1 VGDRVRSVRELFH
14 NLTEDFLLELLP
26 RNPSSVQLG
35 HGRIG
40 ALTTPSGG
48 ETFRSKEFGGKRCA
62 YQLRLL
68 LLSRPARY
76 SRDAPK
82 VRKGLKG
89 NKGLLD
95 RKGPKANKVPRG
107 LKGLKANRVAR
118 GRKDLKAQKAN
129 RVPLVKQDPV
139 QQAYVRS
146 SRIGVIRAPIATSN
160 AARAKS
166 WFL

>member
-1 VGDRVRSVRELFH
+1 
-14 NLTEDFLLELLP
+14 
-26 RNPSSVQLG
+26 
-35 HGRIG
+35 
-40 ALTTPSGG
+40 
-48 ETFRSKEFGGKRCA
+48 
-62 YQLRLL
+62 L